1 MADECCN
8 AELVSLLRSEGHDV
22 LYGMEFKPGALDK
35 EILETAFA
43 QKRILLTEDK
53 DFGELVYRLNKP
65 AFGIILLRI
74 KVRERHLKWP
84 RLKELLYRHSSKLES
99 HFTVVESEKFRFR
112 PL

>member
-1 MADECCN
+1 M
-8 AELVSLLRSEGHDV
+8 LRSEGHDV

-53 DFGELVYRLNKP
+53 DFGELIYRLKKP
-65 AFGIILLRI
+65 SFGIILLRFE
-74 KVRERHLKWP
+74 VRDRYLKWP
-84 RLKELLYRHSSKLES
+84 RLKELLHYHSSKLKN